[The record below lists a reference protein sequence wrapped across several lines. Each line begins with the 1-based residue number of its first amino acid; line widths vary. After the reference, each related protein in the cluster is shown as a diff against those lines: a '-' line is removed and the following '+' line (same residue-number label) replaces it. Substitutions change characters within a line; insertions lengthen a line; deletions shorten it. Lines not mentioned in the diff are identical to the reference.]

1 MKDIGYCPK
10 CERQWTRLTISTI
23 CPYCDVLLVN
33 ERVSRTANGGSLE
46 RVVSR
51 RIEDVEQ
58 ELHEVRLS
66 KIGCEYAIQMLRE
79 KCGLPINGRD
89 DTDCMAVWEYIDQL
103 QKRVA
108 ESANDKVSDP
118 ATR

>member
-1 MKDIGYCPK
+1 M
-10 CERQWTRLTISTI
+10 TI
-23 CPYCDVLLVN
+23 CSKHQEPDPNCRLCREPMGEPPVLLK
-33 ERVSRTANGGSLE
+33 RM
-46 RVVSR
+46 VSR

-58 ELHEVRLS
+58 ELHEMMLS
-66 KIGCEYAIQMLRE
+66 KIGCEYAIQMLRM

-108 ESANDKVSDP
+108 ESANDALCRP
-118 ATR
+118 ADNEAGAQKGQSK